1 MNLEIG
7 GIILAVAHTL
17 GALSAISAVMSSRT
31 SQGAIA
37 WVISLVTFPYIA
49 VPAYWIFGRSKFHG
63 YVTARQNKDA
73 RARSV
78 LDEIL
83 AGTAVHESDIGEL
96 YGQVRAIERLA
107 KMPFL
112 GSNQVE
118 LLIDGERTFNSII
131 EGIARA
137 EGYVLAQFFIVNND
151 GLGNRFKEALLER
164 AAAGVRVCMLY
175 DEIGSKKL
183 PKSYLKQ
190 LRRGGVEV
198 RSFHSSQGRGNR
210 FQLNFRNH
218 RKIVVVDGHTG
229 WVGGHNVGDEYLGK
243 NRKFG
248 PWRDTHIKLVGPSV
262 LGLQLS
268 FVEDWHWAANEML
281 ELSWTPK
288 VPDDA
293 DTEVLIVPSGPA
305 DDVETASLMFQQVI
319 HSARERVWI
328 ASPYFVPDE
337 GVCGALQLAVLRGV
351 DVRILIPNRPDHLL
365 VYLSAFAFLG
375 GMIETGVKVFRY
387 EPGFLHQK
395 VFLVDDY
402 AAGVGTANLDN
413 LSFRLNFEVT
423 AAILDRDFATEIE
436 TMLLMDFAQSR
447 YVTLNE
453 LLSRPWWK
461 KLASRLAHLLA
472 PVQ

>member
-1 MNLEIG
+1 
-7 GIILAVAHTL
+7 
-17 GALSAISAVMSSRT
+17 
-31 SQGAIA
+31 
-37 WVISLVTFPYIA
+37 
-49 VPAYWIFGRSKFHG
+49 
-63 YVTARQNKDA
+63 
-73 RARSV
+73 
-78 LDEIL
+78 
-83 AGTAVHESDIGEL
+83 
-96 YGQVRAIERLA
+96 
-107 KMPFL
+107 
-112 GSNQVE
+112 
-118 LLIDGERTFNSII
+118 
-131 EGIARA
+131 
-137 EGYVLAQFFIVNND
+137 
-151 GLGNRFKEALLER
+151 
-164 AAAGVRVCMLY
+164 
-175 DEIGSKKL
+175 
-183 PKSYLKQ
+183 
-190 LRRGGVEV
+190 
-198 RSFHSSQGRGNR
+198 
-210 FQLNFRNH
+210 
-218 RKIVVVDGHTG
+218 
-229 WVGGHNVGDEYLGK
+229 
-243 NRKFG
+243 
-248 PWRDTHIKLVGPSV
+248 
-262 LGLQLS
+262 
-268 FVEDWHWAANEML
+268 
-281 ELSWTPK
+281 
-288 VPDDA
+288 
-293 DTEVLIVPSGPA
+293 
-305 DDVETASLMFQQVI
+305 MFQQVI

-413 LSFRLNFEVT
+413 RSFRLNFEVT